1 LAEETITIRFR
12 VDTSELEKAVGLLK
26 ELLGPLGEGQKLAIQ
41 GGQAF
46 QRLTTPI
53 TGASGE
59 ISSLRQE
66 LMALGSSLG
75 LTGRKLEDFTD
86 IAEVLVTT
94 KLPTEQ
100 FKEAVRTLRDLTGG
114 VTTIKNLTQNI
125 EDLRSITDQFSKLD
139 AFRRLP
145 GELQISSSSMEG
157 LTQQFRQFGASLGLQ
172 EKALDSFARRFAM
185 IATMKI
191 PSRELNLLARRIG
204 ELYDLDPSVLVEGAK
219 RFRSELDRMAR
230 ESRRLDEI
238 TGKFII
244 SRWAMRAFYSEMG
257 AAGRVFRNMTQQIY
271 WLGIGIM
278 FVTMSYSRLLQRQIS
293 ARQRA
298 LSLARA
304 IKSLRDAQ
312 EEAHRTMIEYG
323 RGSEEYREA
332 IGRVYEAE
340 ESLNLMREQVRFSIL
355 QEQFAL
361 IQLAFGAIPVV
372 INSMR
377 LLMDS
382 YWLLNSASIIRQ
394 SIQRA
399 EITGNWAAI
408 PGFQMLAN
416 AIGFEAA
423 QHFVAAQAAA
433 MHHMA
438 LVSLVTFGIG
448 AAVAIGG
455 IAWSFHEVNRQ
466 MEEAT
471 RKAEQLA
478 EKFSGGV
485 ESANAFRGGS
495 SGIIGVAEASEEA
508 SRELKILSKNIEEV
522 PFEEFVIPPIE
533 IERNIR
539 IREEYISSR
548 PPRIEDQY
556 QYIIRRFVD
565 KEEEIQPGV
574 QIIKREFLG
583 ESPPIQPM
591 VQNII
596 RNYIG
601 QEPSIR
607 PRSQL
612 ITRVFTGEEPPITE
626 KVQVVNRIF
635 RGFEEIQSPVIQ
647 EVNRILREDIEE
659 PPEVTQY
666 VDRVLIRPLPS
677 IGREKQE
684 VEREIV
690 EEVPD
695 ILPSIQEVSRV
706 LVEDVPEMSP
716 VTQEVRRRLI
726 EDIPSIRNL
735 NENIRG
741 RRNNTYFV
749 NITFPSLTIREEADI
764 VKIGEMIDS
773 IFQKE
778 YYAGGGD

>member
-12 VDTSELEKAVGLLK
+12 VDTSELEKAVGLLR

-46 QRLTTPI
+46 QRLTAPI
-53 TGASGE
+53 TSASGE

-66 LMALGSSLG
+66 LMALGSSFG
-75 LTGRKLEDFTD
+75 LTGRKLKDFTD
-86 IAEVLVTT
+86 VAEILVTT
-94 KLPTEQ
+94 KLPTREY
-100 FKEAVRTLRDLTGG
+100 KEAIRTLRDLTGG
-114 VTTIKNLTQNI
+114 VITIKDLTKQI
-125 EDLRSITDQFSKLD
+125 EALRSMTRQFTRLD

-145 GELQISSSSMEG
+145 GELQISSASMEG
-157 LTQQFRQFGASLGLQ
+157 LRQQFRQFGASLGLQ

-191 PSRELNLLARRIG
+191 PTKDLNLLARRIG
-204 ELYDLDPSVLVEGAK
+204 ELYGLDPSVLVEGAK

-230 ESRRLDEI
+230 ESRKLDEI
-238 TGKFII
+238 TGKFMI

-278 FVTMSYSRLLQRQIS
+278 FVTMSYSRLRQRQMS

-304 IKSLRDAQ
+304 VKSLRDAQ
-312 EEAHRTMIEYG
+312 EEARRAMIEYG

-332 IGRVYEAE
+332 LGRVYEAE

-382 YWLLNSASIIRQ
+382 YWLLNSASVIRQ

-399 EITGNWAAI
+399 ETTGNWAAI

-416 AIGFEAA
+416 AIGVEAA
-423 QHFVAAQAAA
+423 KHHIAAQAAA

-438 LVSLVTFGIG
+438 LVSLVTFGVG

-455 IAWSFHEVNRQ
+455 IAWSFYEVNRQ

-471 RKAEQLA
+471 KRAEELA

-485 ESANAFRGGS
+485 ESTNAFRGGS

-508 SRELKILSKNIEEV
+508 SRELKILSKSIEEV
-522 PFEEFVIPPIE
+522 PFIDFIVPPIE
-533 IERNIR
+533 KTIR
-539 IREEYISSR
+539 VKKEYISTR
-548 PPRIEDQY
+548 PPEVEDQY
-556 QYIIRRFVD
+556 QYIIREYID
-565 KEEEIQPGV
+565 EE
-574 QIIKREFLG
+574 
-583 ESPPIQPM
+583 PPI
-591 VQNII
+591 
-596 RNYIG
+596 
-601 QEPSIR
+601 
-607 PRSQL
+607 RSREQV
-612 ITRVFTGEEPPITE
+612 IKRVFTGEEPSIIE
-626 KVQVVNRIF
+626 KTQIVNRIF
-635 RGFEEIQSPVIQ
+635 RGFEPIERPVIQ
-647 EVNRILREDIEE
+647 EVKRILSKDIEE
-659 PPEVTQY
+659 PSEVTQY
-666 VDRVLIRPLPS
+666 VDRILIRPLPP
-677 IGREKQE
+677 IRTEKQE
-684 VEREIV
+684 VEREII
-690 EEVPD
+690 EEVPE
-695 ILPSIQEVSRV
+695 ILPSIQEVSRIIV
-706 LVEDVPEMSP
+706 QDVPEISP
-716 VTQEVRRRLI
+716 VTQEVRRRLV
-726 EDIPSIRNL
+726 EDAPSIRNL
-735 NENIRG
+735 NQNIIG
-741 RRNNTYFV
+741 GEGYQNYYINV
-749 NITFPSLTIREEADI
+749 SFPNLTISKEVDLKKVEDTVLLAI
-764 VKIGEMIDS
+764 SKGLEGEGLIR
-773 IFQKE
+773 
-778 YYAGGGD
+778 

>member
-1 LAEETITIRFR
+1 LAEETVTIRFR
-12 VDTSELEKAVGLLK
+12 VDTSELEKAVGLLR
-26 ELLGPLGEGQKLAIQ
+26 ELLGPLSEGQKLAIQ

-53 TGASGE
+53 TGALGE

-66 LMALGSSLG
+66 LMALGSSFG

-86 IAEVLVTT
+86 VAEVLVTT
-94 KLPTEQ
+94 KLPTQ
-100 FKEAVRTLRDLTGG
+100 QYKEAIRTLRDLTGG
-114 VTTIKNLTQNI
+114 VTTIKNLTEQI
-125 EDLRSITDQFSKLD
+125 EDLRSITSQFSKLD

-145 GELQISSSSMEG
+145 GELQISSSNMEG

-185 IATMKI
+185 IATTKL
-191 PSRELNLLARRIG
+191 PTKELDTLARRIG
-204 ELYDLDPSVLVEGAK
+204 ELYGLDPSVLVEGAK

-238 TGKFII
+238 TGKFMI
-244 SRWAMRAFYSEMG
+244 SRWAMRSFYSEMG
-257 AAGRVFRNMTQQIY
+257 AAGRVFRSMTQQIY

-304 IKSLRDAQ
+304 VKSLRDAQ
-312 EEAHRTMIEYG
+312 EEARRAMIEYG

-332 IGRVYEAE
+332 MGRVYEAE

-355 QEQFAL
+355 QEHFAL

-377 LLMDS
+377 LLMDA

-399 EITGNWAAI
+399 ETTGNWAAI

-423 QHFVAAQAAA
+423 QHYVAAQAAA

-438 LVSLVTFGIG
+438 LVSLVTFGVG
-448 AAVAIGG
+448 TAVAIGG
-455 IAWSFHEVNRQ
+455 IAWSFYEVNRQ
-466 MEEAT
+466 MEEASK
-471 RKAEQLA
+471 RAEELA

-508 SRELKILSKNIEEV
+508 NRELKTLSKSIEEV
-522 PFEEFVIPPIE
+522 PFEEFMVPPIE
-533 IERNIR
+533 IERSIR
-539 IREEYISSR
+539 IKEEYISSR

-556 QYIIRRFVD
+556 QYIIRRYID
-565 KEEEIQPGV
+565 EEEEIQPGT
-574 QIIKREFLG
+574 QIIYREFLG
-583 ESPPIQPM
+583 EAPPIEPM
-591 VQNII
+591 IQNIV

-601 QEPSIR
+601 EEPLIR
-607 PRSQL
+607 SREQ
-612 ITRVFTGEEPPITE
+612 IINRIFIGEEPPILE
-626 KVQVVNRIF
+626 KMQIINREF
-635 RGFEEIQSPVIQ
+635 RGIETIESPV
-647 EVNRILREDIEE
+647 V
-659 PPEVTQY
+659 
-666 VDRVLIRPLPS
+666 
-677 IGREKQE
+677 
-684 VEREIV
+684 
-690 EEVPD
+690 
-695 ILPSIQEVSRV
+695 QEVSRI
-706 LVEDVPEMSP
+706 LIQDIPEVSS
-716 VTQEVRRRLI
+716 VTQEVRRRLV

-735 NENIRG
+735 NENIIGRG
-741 RRNNTYFV
+741 SNTYFV